1 MSFKTQRIRRTI
13 RQICVEWEEV
23 VHRNNTGL
31 HHQEEKSIQVVSVQ
45 VVIIDRLQAHLH
57 MRITGEGVGPTGLGS
72 IGERRAFVRVIVQI
86 HLESLGLLLR
96 GNTII
101 CAAPDQFLIV
111 KVPDPVLNLMN
122 GDRVA
127 RNPARIPRTT
137 VTGDTIEQKR
147 QIGILFVPI
156 TV

>member
-13 RQICVEWEEV
+13 RQICVEWGEV
-23 VHRNNTGL
+23 VHRNNRGL
-31 HHQEEKSIQVVSVQ
+31 HHQEENSIQVVSVQ

-57 MRITGEGVGPTGLGS
+57 MRTTGGVGPTGLGS
-72 IGERRAFVRVIVQI
+72 IGGQRAFVRVIVPI

-101 CAAPDQFLIV
+101 CVAPDQLLIV
-111 KVPDPVLNLMN
+111 KVLDPVLNLMN

-127 RNPARIPRTT
+127 RNPARIPHTT
-137 VTGDTIEQKR
+137 ITGDTIKQKR
-147 QIGILFVPI
+147 QIGILRVPI

>member
-1 MSFKTQRIRRTI
+1 M
-13 RQICVEWEEV
+13 

-31 HHQEEKSIQVVSVQ
+31 HHQEENSIQVVSVQ

-57 MRITGEGVGPTGLGS
+57 MRTTGGVGPTGLGS
-72 IGERRAFVRVIVQI
+72 IGGQRAFVRVIVQI

-101 CAAPDQFLIV
+101 CDQLLIV

-127 RNPARIPRTT
+127 RNPARIPHTT

>member
-1 MSFKTQRIRRTI
+1 M
-13 RQICVEWEEV
+13 

-101 CAAPDQFLIV
+101 CDQLLIV

-127 RNPARIPRTT
+127 RNPARIPHTT

-147 QIGILFVPI
+147 QIGILRVPI